1 MNWRDGVALLRQTF
15 HEWSEDKAS
24 RLAAALAYYT
34 LFSLAPLL
42 VVLILSMGLVL
53 GQEAAQ
59 GQLVGQIQS
68 IVGEDAAELIQGMID
83 AAGRQRSGG
92 VVASL
97 IGLAALILGAIGLFG
112 ALQDALNTVWDVEPQ
127 QTGGFL
133 SSIKTQVLKRVT
145 SFAVVLLVG
154 AVLVA
159 AFLASAALST
169 VVSLIGDALPGL
181 SYVWFVA
188 NFVVSFAVI
197 TVLFAIIYKVL
208 PDAEVAWG
216 DVWIGAATTSLLF
229 VIGKEAIGFYIAR
242 AGVGSIYGAAGT
254 LVVLLVW
261 IYYSAQ
267 LLLLGAEFTQ
277 VYANK
282 YGSRLQTAGAGY
294 PVGEKAPAAGATQA
308 EAPTEPTAREVA
320 QPPRAGLLDRV
331 IHAYAPLL
339 VGALLGGLLVSLR
352 QPDNDRGHQ
361 QGKRGGD

>member
-1 MNWRDGVALLRQTF
+1 MSWRDVVALLRQTL

-42 VVLILSMGLVL
+42 VVLILTVGLVL

-59 GQLVGQIQS
+59 GQLVGQVQS
-68 IVGEDAAELIQGMID
+68 LVGPDAAKMIQGMID

-97 IGLAALILGAIGLFG
+97 IGLGALILGALGLFG
-112 ALQDALNTVWDVEPQ
+112 ALQDALNTVWDVEQRP
-127 QTGGFL
+127 TGGFL
-133 SSIKTQVLKRVT
+133 GSIKAQVLKRVT
-145 SFAVVLLVG
+145 SFVVVLLVG
-154 AVLVA
+154 VVLIA

-169 VVSLIGDALPGL
+169 VAIWFGDAVPGL
-181 SYVWFVA
+181 SYGWFVV

-197 TVLFAIIYKVL
+197 SVLFAIIYKVL
-208 PDAEVAWG
+208 PDVEIAWS
-216 DVWIGAATTSLLF
+216 DVWIGAAGTSLLF
-229 VIGKEAIGFYIAR
+229 VIGNELIGLYLGR
-242 AGVGSIYGAAGT
+242 AGVGSIYGAAGS

-282 YGSRLQTAGAGY
+282 YGSRPGPARDASFANQETRAASGAQTGA
-294 PVGEKAPAAGATQA
+294 ETK
-308 EAPTEPTAREVA
+308 PTEREAA
-320 QPPRAGLLDRV
+320 QPQRAGLFNRLFG
-331 IHAYAPLL
+331 AYGPLL
-339 VGALLGGLLVSLR
+339 VGVLLGMLLGSLR
-352 QPDNDRGHQ
+352 EPEGEPDGQRG
-361 QGKRGGD
+361 KPDAD